1 MNTTRIF
8 LHIISVCGWVGG
20 QLLMVALV
28 PTLRKISADA
38 PRLAA
43 ARFGKFS
50 WTFMALALI
59 TGIWA
64 IFSTDLS
71 DKDSTYHITLFIK
84 LLLVAASGVFALV
97 HSKTKSIKV
106 KASTGALG
114 LLSAL
119 GALLSGVILV
129 N

>member
-59 TGIWA
+59 TGVWGMG
-64 IFSTDLS
+64 
-71 DKDSTYHITLFIK
+71 Y
-84 LLLVAASGVFALV
+84 GVWGVGYGVWGVPFGQARAFELR
-97 HSKTKSIKV
+97 KV
-106 KASTGALG
+106 FD
-114 LLSAL
+114 
-119 GALLSGVILV
+119 
-129 N
+129 

>member
-1 MNTTRIF
+1 
-8 LHIISVCGWVGG
+8 
-20 QLLMVALV
+20 MVALV
-28 PTLRKISADA
+28 PTLRKISDDA
-38 PRLAA
+38 PRIAA

-50 WTFMALALI
+50 WAFMALALI
-59 TGIWA
+59 TGIWG

-97 HSKTKSIKV
+97 HSKTKSIKA

-114 LLSAL
+114 LFSAL

>member
-1 MNTTRIF
+1 MNTTRTF

-20 QLLMVALV
+20 QLLMVALL
-28 PTLRKISADA
+28 PTLRKISDDA

-43 ARFGKFS
+43 VRFGKFS

-59 TGIWA
+59 TGIWG
-64 IFSTDLS
+64 IFSIDLS

-119 GALLSGVILV
+119 GALLSGIILV

>member
-1 MNTTRIF
+1 
-8 LHIISVCGWVGG
+8 
-20 QLLMVALV
+20 MVALV
-28 PTLRKISADA
+28 PTLRKISSDA

-59 TGIWA
+59 TGIWG

-97 HSKTKSIKV
+97 HSKAKSIKV

>member
-1 MNTTRIF
+1 MNTTRTF

-20 QLLMVALV
+20 QLLMVALL
-28 PTLRKISADA
+28 PTLRKISDDA

-43 ARFGKFS
+43 VRFGKFS

-59 TGIWA
+59 TGIWG
-64 IFSTDLS
+64 IFSIDLS
-71 DKDSTYHITLFIK
+71 DKGSTYHITLFIK

-119 GALLSGVILV
+119 GALLSGIILV

>member
-1 MNTTRIF
+1 MNTTRTF
-8 LHIISVCGWVGG
+8 LHIVSVCGWVGG

-28 PTLRKISADA
+28 PTLRKISNDA

-43 ARFGKFS
+43 VRFGKFS

-59 TGIWA
+59 TGIWG
-64 IFSTDLS
+64 IFSIDLS
-71 DKDSTYHITLFIK
+71 DKGSTYHITLFIK

-119 GALLSGVILV
+119 GALLSGIILV